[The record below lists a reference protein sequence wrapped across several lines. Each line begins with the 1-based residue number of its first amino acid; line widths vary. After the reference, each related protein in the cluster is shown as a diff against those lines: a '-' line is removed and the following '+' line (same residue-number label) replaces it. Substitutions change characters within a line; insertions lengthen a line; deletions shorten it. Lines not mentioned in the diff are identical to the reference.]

1 MDNDLSNCQKIQ
13 MNRQWYA
20 WIRSTVGYKTL
31 LALSIGL
38 AFLFPD
44 IAILVINNVI
54 QLKINLLGFLL
65 ERVLQTIFDIPL
77 REAQVLA
84 AWIYLIVGVFIA
96 WYLFKKVYL
105 VSFVAFHRV
114 RQNWS
119 AKNQLQKLVIYSL
132 IILLT
137 VAFTKIALLFV

>member
-1 MDNDLSNCQKIQ
+1 
-13 MNRQWYA
+13 
-20 WIRSTVGYKTL
+20 
-31 LALSIGL
+31 
-38 AFLFPD
+38 
-44 IAILVINNVI
+44 
-54 QLKINLLGFLL
+54 L

-119 AKNQLQKLVIYSL
+119 AKNQLQKFVIYSL
-132 IILLT
+132 IILLI